1 MQKKKSVKASMSS
14 DVLIVT
20 GILFIIGSTVIG
32 LVIKCP
38 TQVQCLNV
46 YTLIGVGMACI
57 FLKSAEQS
65 SVSYKSLKFSIK
77 IAGCIAVPILL
88 YLINPID
95 KIKANGCN
103 AQVDVTKLEHRPE
116 GSADKILQQPGYEK
130 AQGLY
135 LDTSKFNKSDL
146 NPPKPSP
153 EKSKT
158 KATVQSIS
166 VQCNGLTKKGT
177 QCKHY
182 TYNSNGYCSQHQPD

>member
-65 SVSYKSLKFSIK
+65 SVSYKSLKFSFK

-95 KIKANGCN
+95 RIKANGC
-103 AQVDVTKLEHRPE
+103 AQTNVTRLEHGPE
-116 GSADKILQQPGYEK
+116 GAKDENKEK
-130 AQGLY
+130 GQ
-135 LDTSKFNKSDL
+135 N
-146 NPPKPSP
+146 
-153 EKSKT
+153 
-158 KATVQSIS
+158 IS
-166 VQCNGLTKKGT
+166 VQCNGITKRGT
-177 QCKHY
+177 RCKHY
-182 TYNSNGYCSQHQPD
+182 TYISNGYCSQHQPD

>member
-1 MQKKKSVKASMSS
+1 MQKKKSVKAFMSS

-77 IAGCIAVPILL
+77 VAGCIAVPILL

-95 KIKANGCN
+95 KIKANGCDAEVN
-103 AQVDVTKLEHRPE
+103 VTKLEHGPE
-116 GSADKILQQPGYEK
+116 GSRDKILQQQGYEK
-130 AQGLY
+130 AQGLS
-135 LDTSKFNKSDL
+135 LDTSKINKADL
-146 NPPKPSP
+146 NPPKPTL

-158 KATVQSIS
+158 KGTEQNVS

-177 QCKHY
+177 RCKHY
-182 TYNSNGYCSQHQPD
+182 TYVSNGYCSQHQPE